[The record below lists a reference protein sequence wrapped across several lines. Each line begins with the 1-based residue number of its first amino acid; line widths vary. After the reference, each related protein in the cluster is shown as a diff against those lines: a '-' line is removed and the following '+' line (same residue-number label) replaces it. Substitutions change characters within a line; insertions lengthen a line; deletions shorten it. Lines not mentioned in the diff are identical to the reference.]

1 MYTYDRGSPLPFGV
15 KKESDGVN
23 FAIFSKNATG
33 ASISIYNLEKET
45 LLQEIEL
52 NPNIN
57 KTGQVWH
64 IKIKGLPP
72 EFGYAYTFD
81 GYLSKKNIHRFDPN
95 KLLLDPYARLIK
107 DNTPWGV
114 DNGFCKNNKGH
125 FPDRIA
131 VVSEYES
138 FDWAGDTHPNIPIE
152 QTIIYEL
159 HVRGFTAHK
168 SSGVRHRGTFIGLC
182 EKIPYLKELGIT
194 AVELM
199 PVFEFEENEGDRVN
213 PLTGVRLLNF
223 WGYNPINFFTPK
235 NSYATNH
242 DFLQVVN
249 EFKEMVK
256 QFHKAGIEVILD
268 VVFNH
273 TAEGN
278 EKGCTYSYRGIDN
291 EVYYIIDKNH
301 GYYMN
306 YSGCGNTL
314 NCNHP
319 VVRDMIIDS
328 LRYWVSEM
336 HVDGFR
342 FDLASILGRGVDGE
356 VLKNPPLLE
365 RIANDPVMA
374 NTKLIAEA
382 WDAAG
387 LYQVGSFPS
396 WGKFAEWNGKFR
408 DHIRSFVKSDEGMVY
423 DTIQRILGSNDIYRH
438 SGRGSNHSINFI
450 TAHDGFTLN
459 DLVTY
464 NEKHN
469 TANGEQNRDG
479 DNHNISW
486 NCGAE
491 GFTQDIEVLRLRK
504 KQLKNFMTILLLS
517 RGVPMILGGDEF
529 HRTQQG
535 NNNAYCQ
542 DNEISWVDWTLLDK
556 NRDFYEFVKKLI
568 AFRKKLPF
576 LKGAKKADVKSSV
589 RLHGLELDVLD
600 VGKESRFFALH
611 VTTPGEEIRE
621 YYFALNSHWEE
632 QSFELPP
639 LEAGFWGMVIDTAK
653 DDDSFYKRPEV
664 LRDEKILL
672 KPRSVVVL
680 VNCDARI

>member
-1 MYTYDRGSPLPFGV
+1 MYTFDRGSPLPFGT

-23 FAIFSKNATG
+23 FAIFSKHAKK
-33 ASISIYNLEKET
+33 ASILIYNIEKET
-45 LLQEIEL
+45 LLEEIEL
-52 NPNIN
+52 NPVIN
-57 KTGQVWH
+57 KTGHVWH

-81 GYLSKKNIHRFDPN
+81 GERDKKEVHRFNPK

-107 DNTPWGV
+107 DSTPWGV
-114 DNGFCKNNKGH
+114 DLGFCKNDRGM

-168 SSGVRHRGTFIGLC
+168 SSGVKHPGTFIGLC
-182 EKIPYLKELGIT
+182 EKIPHLKELGVT

-213 PLTGVRLLNF
+213 PLSGVRLLNF
-223 WGYNPINFFTPK
+223 WGYNPINFFSPK
-235 NSYATNH
+235 NSYATNQ
-242 DFLQVVN
+242 DFLQVEN

-291 EVYYIIDKNH
+291 DVYYMIDQNN
-301 GYYMN
+301 GSYMN

-328 LRYWVSEM
+328 LRFWVSEM
-336 HVDGFR
+336 HIDGFR
-342 FDLASILGRGVDGE
+342 FDLASILGRGVGGE

-382 WDAAG
+382 WDAGG

-396 WGKFAEWNGKFR
+396 WGKFAEWNGKYR
-408 DHIRSFVKSDEGMVY
+408 DHIRSFIKSDEGMVY
-423 DTIQRILGSNDIYRH
+423 DTIQRVLGSNDIYRH

-459 DLVTY
+459 DIVSY

-469 TANGEQNRDG
+469 MANGENNRDG
-479 DNHNISW
+479 DNHNLSW
-486 NCGAE
+486 NCGIE
-491 GFTQDIEVLRLRK
+491 GYTNDEEVLALRRR
-504 KQLKNFMTILLLS
+504 QVKNFMTLLLLS

-529 HRTQQG
+529 LRTQQG

-542 DNEISWVDWTLLDK
+542 DNEISWVNWTFLEK
-556 NRDFYEFVKKLI
+556 NRDFFEFVKKLI
-568 AFRKKLPF
+568 AFRKKVPL
-576 LKGAKKADVKSSV
+576 LRGSRANSKSSI
-589 RLHGLELDVLD
+589 RLHGLETDTLD
-600 VGKESRFFALH
+600 VGKEARYFAIH
-611 VTTPGEEIRE
+611 VSTPEEEIRE
-621 YYFALNSHWEE
+621 YYFAVNSHWER
-632 QSFELPP
+632 QTFELPTI
-639 LEAGFWGMVIDTAK
+639 EAGFWGVIADTSK
-653 DDDSFYKRPEV
+653 ESPEDFLDRAEIV
-664 LRDEKILL
+664 RGEFIELE
-672 KPRSVVVL
+672 PRSIKVL
-680 VNCDARI
+680 INCDARV

>member
-1 MYTYDRGSPLPFGV
+1 MYTFDRGSPLPFGT

-23 FAIFSKNATG
+23 FAIFSKHAKK
-33 ASISIYNLEKET
+33 ASILIYNIEKET
-45 LLQEIEL
+45 LLEEIEL
-52 NPNIN
+52 NPTVN
-57 KTGQVWH
+57 KTGHVWH
-64 IKIKGLPP
+64 LKIKGLPP
-72 EFGYAYTFD
+72 EFGYAYSFD
-81 GYLSKKNIHRFDPN
+81 GEKDKKRVHRFNPT

-107 DNTPWGV
+107 DSTPWGV
-114 DNGFCKNNKGH
+114 DLGFCKNDRGN

-168 SSGVRHRGTFIGLC
+168 GSGVKHPGTFIGLC
-182 EKIPYLKELGIT
+182 EKIPYLKELGVT

-213 PLTGVRLLNF
+213 PLSGVRLLNF
-223 WGYNPINFFTPK
+223 WGYNPINFFSPK
-235 NSYATNH
+235 NSYATNQ
-242 DFLQVVN
+242 DFLQVEN

-256 QFHKAGIEVILD
+256 QFHKVGIEVILD

-291 EVYYIIDKNH
+291 DVYYMIDQNN
-301 GYYMN
+301 GSYMN

-328 LRYWVSEM
+328 LRFWVSEM

-342 FDLASILGRGVDGE
+342 FDLASILGRGVGGE

-382 WDAAG
+382 WDAGG

-396 WGKFAEWNGKFR
+396 WGKFAEWNGKYR
-408 DHIRSFVKSDEGMVY
+408 DHVRAFMKSDEGMVY
-423 DTIQRILGSNDIYRH
+423 DAIQRVLGSNDIYRH

-459 DLVTY
+459 DLVSY

-469 TANGEQNRDG
+469 MANGENNRDG

-486 NCGAE
+486 NCGIE
-491 GFTQDIEVLRLRK
+491 GYTNDEEVLALRRR
-504 KQLKNFMTILLLS
+504 QVKNFMTFLLLS

-529 HRTQQG
+529 LRTQQG

-542 DNEISWVDWTLLDK
+542 DNDISWVNWSFLEK
-556 NRDFYEFVKKLI
+556 NREFFEFVKKLI
-568 AFRKKLPF
+568 AFRKKVPL
-576 LKGAKKADVKSSV
+576 LRGSKADTKSSI
-589 RLHGLELDVLD
+589 RLHGLEVDTLD
-600 VGKESRFFALH
+600 VGKEARYFAIH
-611 VTTPGEEIRE
+611 VTTPEEEVRE
-621 YYFALNSHWEE
+621 YYFAVNTHWES
-632 QSFELPP
+632 QKFELPCIDT
-639 LEAGFWGMVIDTAK
+639 GFWGVLIDTAEESPK
-653 DDDSFYKRPEV
+653 DFLERAEIV
-664 LRDEKILL
+664 RGEFIELE
-672 KPRSVVVL
+672 PRSIKVL
-680 VNCDARI
+680 INCDARV